1 VARALRILVI
11 VMGVTCVVIGLVHV
25 AAGIASVPGEAHSG
39 ATVDSRE
46 RFYGVLF
53 AAYGGAWLWAGRRA
67 VLPVDLVRALAA
79 VMFLG
84 GIARLLSIAVNGAPQ
99 WFQTVLL
106 VVELVVPVVF
116 VVLTPRVAVADAR
129 PTSHRRS
136 EVAQLESHPDRR
148 SESRGPKRS
157 ALG

>member
-1 VARALRILVI
+1 
-11 VMGVTCVVIGLVHV
+11 MGVTCVVIGLVHV

-53 AAYGGAWLWAGRRA
+53 AAYGGQWLWAGRRA
-67 VLPVDLVRALAA
+67 VVPLDLVRALAA

-84 GIARLLSIAVNGAPQ
+84 GVARLLSIAVDGSPQ

-106 VVELVVPVVF
+106 VVELVVPVLF
-116 VVLTPRVAVADAR
+116 VVLARADGEEDAR
-129 PTSHRRS
+129 S
-136 EVAQLESHPDRR
+136 
-148 SESRGPKRS
+148 
-157 ALG
+157 